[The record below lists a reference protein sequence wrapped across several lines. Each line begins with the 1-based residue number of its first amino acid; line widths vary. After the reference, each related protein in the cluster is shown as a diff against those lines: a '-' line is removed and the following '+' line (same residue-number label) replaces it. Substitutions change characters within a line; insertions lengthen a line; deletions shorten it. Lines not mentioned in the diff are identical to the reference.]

1 MVKSM
6 TAYGHTEI
14 RVEWGELSCE
24 LRSVNH
30 RYLELSM
37 RLPGELRAL
46 EPKLREILSAR
57 LKRGKVDCTIRFKS
71 NDNQTDTLNLNKPV
85 ITSLINAHQQI
96 QKILGG
102 DTPLKPLD
110 ILKWPGVVAE
120 GEKNLEPV
128 QTATINLLNETL
140 NDFIDTR
147 QREGEKLKAEILQR
161 CEAIEAIQISVNQYR
176 PQMMARLRDRLQT
189 KLDEISAEIDPQRL
203 EQELVFAAQKLDVTE
218 ELDRLKAHVEEVKEV
233 LNRDE
238 AIGRRLDFL
247 MQELNREAN
256 TLGSKSYDTETSK
269 NSVDLKVLIEQIR
282 EQVQNIE

>member
-14 RVEWGELSCE
+14 RLEWGELSCE

-57 LKRGKVDCTIRFKS
+57 LKRGKVDCTIRLKS
-71 NDNQTDTLNLNKPV
+71 NDNQTNALNLNKPA
-85 ITSLINAHQQI
+85 IASLINAHQEIQQI
-96 QKILGG
+96 LSS
-102 DTPLKPLD
+102 DTQLKPLD
-110 ILKWPGVVAE
+110 ILKWPGIVVE
-120 GEKNLEPV
+120 GEKDLEPI
-128 QTATINLLNETL
+128 QAATIDLLNTTL
-140 NDFIDTR
+140 NDFIETR
-147 QREGEKLKAEILQR
+147 QREGEKLKAAILQR
-161 CEAIEAIQISVNQYR
+161 CEGIEKIQISVNKYR
-176 PQMMARLRDRLQT
+176 PQMMVRLRDRLQT
-189 KLDEISAEIDPQRL
+189 KLDEMSAEVDPQRL

-218 ELDRLKAHVEEVKEV
+218 ELDRLKAHIEEVKAV
-233 LNRDE
+233 LKRDE

-269 NSVDLKVLIEQIR
+269 NSVDLKVLIEQMR

>member
-14 RVEWGELSCE
+14 RLEWGELSCE

-57 LKRGKVDCTIRFKS
+57 LKRGKVDCTIRLKS
-71 NDNQTDTLNLNKPV
+71 NDNQTNALNLNKPA
-85 ITSLINAHQQI
+85 IASLINAHQEIQQI
-96 QKILGG
+96 LSS
-102 DTPLKPLD
+102 DTQLKPLD
-110 ILKWPGVVAE
+110 ILKWPGIVVE
-120 GEKNLEPV
+120 GEKDLEPI
-128 QTATINLLNETL
+128 QAATIDLLNTTL
-140 NDFIDTR
+140 NDFIETR
-147 QREGEKLKAEILQR
+147 QREGEKLKAAILQR
-161 CEAIEAIQISVNQYR
+161 CEGIEKIQISVNKYR
-176 PQMMARLRDRLQT
+176 PQMMVRLRDRLQT
-189 KLDEISAEIDPQRL
+189 KLDEMSAEVDPQRL

-218 ELDRLKAHVEEVKEV
+218 ELDRLKAHIEEVKAV

-269 NSVDLKVLIEQIR
+269 NSVDLKVLIEQMR